1 MENKT
6 LAIGLKKAVIEL
18 LILKLL
24 SEHDMYG
31 YQITQELK
39 KRSNGQFTLLEGSMY
54 PILYRLSD
62 NNYISSYV
70 RQTGIRQTRTYYHIE
85 ALGIDRLQNMM
96 LEFQKSMQII
106 EFLLDS
112 NEGDTYES

>member
-1 MENKT
+1 METKT
-6 LAIGLKKAVIEL
+6 LTIGLKKAVIEL

-54 PILYRLSD
+54 PILYRLNDS
-62 NNYISSYV
+62 NCISSYV
-70 RQTGIRQTRTYYHIE
+70 KQTGIRQTRTYYHLE
-85 ALGIDRLQNMM
+85 ALGTDKLQNMM
-96 LEFQKSMQII
+96 LEFQKSIQII
-106 EFLLDS
+106 EFLLES
-112 NEGDTYES
+112 NEGDTYE